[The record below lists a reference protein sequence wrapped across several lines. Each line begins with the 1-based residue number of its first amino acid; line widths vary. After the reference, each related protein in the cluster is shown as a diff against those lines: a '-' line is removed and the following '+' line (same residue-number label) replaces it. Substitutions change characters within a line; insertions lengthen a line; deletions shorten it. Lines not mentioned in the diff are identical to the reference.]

1 MSYTAIL
8 YRYCSSLDV
17 YANHFDLMH
26 FIESN
31 TLKAHG
37 LEALE
42 GLHAVTTNHNSLY
55 PFEVHYEMSMKSMK
69 ESFCGISCQPV

>member
-8 YRYCSSLDV
+8 YRYCSSLDL
-17 YANHFDLMH
+17 YANHFDLTR

-31 TLKAHG
+31 TPKAHG

-42 GLHAVTTNHNSLY
+42 GLQAVTTDQNSLY
-55 PFEVHYEMSMKSMK
+55 PFEV
-69 ESFCGISCQPV
+69 